1 MANFS
6 AVELPLPSAAT
17 ARYDAACTPGAES
30 GRRHLLL
37 IDNEPDICLL
47 VQDALREFEGWQV
60 TTCPDSSALDIGSR
74 PPWDA
79 ILLEISVDQ
88 ITQAALVLA
97 LRSHPQTCRLP
108 IVLLTSQVMARDY
121 ARFEQMEVAGVIA
134 KPFDPVTLGRQI
146 AQLLGWAD
154 GGQRLPR
161 SGRQRQGSGAI

>member
-1 MANFS
+1 MANSS
-6 AVELPLPSAAT
+6 AIELSLTSSAA
-17 ARYDAACTPGAES
+17 ALYASVCSPIPDS
-30 GRRHLLL
+30 GRHLLL

-47 VQDALREFEGWQV
+47 VQDALGEFEGWQV
-60 TTCPDSSALDIGSR
+60 TSCPDSSALDIGSS

-97 LRSHPQTCRLP
+97 LRSHPQTRRLP

-121 ARFEQMEVAGVIA
+121 ARFEQMGVAGVIP

-146 AQLLGWAD
+146 AQLLGWSD
-154 GGQRLPR
+154 GTTR
-161 SGRQRQGSGAI
+161 SRVE

>member
-6 AVELPLPSAAT
+6 AVELPSASSEAVLHASADSPRT
-17 ARYDAACTPGAES
+17 KS

-47 VQDALREFEGWQV
+47 VQDALCEFEGWQV
-60 TTCPDSSALDIGSR
+60 TTCPDSSALDMGSR

-88 ITQAALVLA
+88 MTQAALVLA

-121 ARFEQMEVAGVIA
+121 ARFEQMDVAGVIP

-146 AQLLGWAD
+146 AQLLGWQED
-154 GGQRLPR
+154 GAPLHAIPR
-161 SGRQRQGSGAI
+161 CAL